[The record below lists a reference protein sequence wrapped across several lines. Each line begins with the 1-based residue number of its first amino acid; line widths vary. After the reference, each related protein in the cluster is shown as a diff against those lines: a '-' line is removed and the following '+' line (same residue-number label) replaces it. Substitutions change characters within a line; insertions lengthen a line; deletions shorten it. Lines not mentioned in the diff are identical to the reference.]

1 MKIFKNLTRQDLIG
15 IVLCIGLVV
24 IQVFLELK
32 MPDYTKRLTEA
43 VSVGNADMD
52 VVYKNGGK
60 MLACAV
66 GSMAG
71 AFICGFLGAKIAGNF
86 ARTLR
91 KKIFKKVTG
100 FSDREINRFSTPSLI
115 TRTTNDVVQ
124 QQTLIAM
131 GLMMLI
137 KAPITAIWAISK
149 ISNSSVEWTSAVAVC
164 VVVILSAIGT
174 LVGICYPRFKEIQ
187 RLTDSLNDVTRENL
201 SGVRV
206 VRAFNA
212 EKYQEDK
219 FGRVNESITK
229 NHLFTARTMGL
240 MMPVMTT
247 AMSGLSL
254 AIYWIGAYL
263 INRAPGMEKAVKM
276 GEMMAFTQYAL
287 QVVMA
292 FMMLVMIFVILPR
305 AMVSAK
311 RINEVLD
318 TEGSIEFGKAGEGK
332 DGEKGSVEF
341 RNVSF
346 SYNDGS
352 KDYCLKNLNFKIV
365 AGETFAII
373 GATGSGKST
382 LINLLPRFYDVTE
395 GELLIDGVNIK
406 EYSEEALEKRI
417 SVAPQRAVLFSGTV
431 GSNISYG
438 SGDDTGSESGMK
450 KAETAIEIANADFI
464 YSEGDGLKT
473 EVAQG
478 GTNFS
483 GGQKQRLSIARAV
496 YKDAE
501 IYIFDDTFSA
511 LDYKTDM
518 LVRRAIREKMQGK
531 TVIIVAQ
538 RIGTIKNADKILVL
552 HDGCVAGIGSHEELL
567 ENCEIYHEIALSQ
580 FSEEELKGA
589 V

>member
-1 MKIFKNLTRQDLIG
+1 
-15 IVLCIGLVV
+15 
-24 IQVFLELK
+24 
-32 MPDYTKRLTEA
+32 
-43 VSVGNADMD
+43 
-52 VVYKNGGK
+52 
-60 MLACAV
+60 
-66 GSMAG
+66 
-71 AFICGFLGAKIAGNF
+71 
-86 ARTLR
+86 
-91 KKIFKKVTG
+91 
-100 FSDREINRFSTPSLI
+100 
-115 TRTTNDVVQ
+115 
-124 QQTLIAM
+124 M

-276 GEMMAFTQYAL
+276 GEMMAFTQYAM
-287 QVVMA
+287 QVVMS

-352 KDYCLKNLNFKIV
+352 KDYCLKNLNFKIE

-431 GSNISYG
+431 GSNIAYG

-580 FSEEELKGA
+580 LSEEELKGA

>member
-352 KDYCLKNLNFKIV
+352 KDYCLKNLNFKIG

-431 GSNISYG
+431 GSNIAYG

>member
-352 KDYCLKNLNFKIV
+352 KDYCLKNLNFKIG

>member
-287 QVVMA
+287 QVVMS

-352 KDYCLKNLNFKIV
+352 KDYCLKNLNFKIG

-431 GSNISYG
+431 GSNITYG

-580 FSEEELKGA
+580 LSEEELKGA

>member
-352 KDYCLKNLNFKIV
+352 KDYCLKNLNFKIG

-431 GSNISYG
+431 GSNIAYG

-580 FSEEELKGA
+580 LSEEELKGA